1 MIIKS
6 IFQKGLCRFVLPA
19 LLILVSFTKI
29 HAQTAD
35 NAASVDDIEFTE
47 IKSDA
52 PAAVD
57 TVAKSAPVVQSV
69 KDSASIAKTSKAI
82 EKKEDKQTIWAIF
95 IAGFLGGFAAFL
107 MPCIFPMVP
116 LTVSFFTKGQ
126 EKGKGIRN
134 AMLYGFF
141 IILIYVVLGLLI
153 TILFGADA
161 LSSLS
166 TNGIFNFFFFLLLVV
181 FGASFLGAFEI
192 TLPSSWVNKMDS
204 NSDKGGIAGLF
215 FMAGTLALVSFSC
228 TGPIIGTLL
237 VQAATSGALLGPAV
251 GMFGFALALA
261 IPFVLF
267 AMFPSLL
274 STLPKSGGWL
284 NSVKVVLGFLELAFA
299 LKFLSNVDLAYHWNW
314 FDREIFLVLWIV
326 IFTLMGL
333 YLLGKL
339 KFSHDSP
346 LAFISVPRLFM
357 AIIIFA
363 FTVYMVPGLWGAPL
377 KSISAFLPPQSTQDF
392 DLYTPTLG
400 GGMAT
405 GNAAPVASSGPH
417 KYAELFEK
425 PLKLDPFFDYKE
437 GVEYAKKVG
446 KPVLIDF
453 TGHACV
459 NCRKMEANVWPD
471 PAVYKLISQ
480 DYVLIQLYVDDKTEL
495 APEDV
500 VVNAAGK
507 TLNTLAKK
515 WSDLQ
520 ASRFQA
526 NAQPFYVLLDP
537 RTELPMVPPQG
548 ADYEV
553 ANYLA
558 FLNSGLAAYKK

>member
-1 MIIKS
+1 MNRL
-6 IFQKGLCRFVLPA
+6 QKGLCRFILPA
-19 LLILVSFTKI
+19 LLILVSFGNLR
-29 HAQTAD
+29 AQTED
-35 NAASVDDIEFTE
+35 TTSMDGVEFTE
-47 IKSDA
+47 IAPETPAADTQVTAA
-52 PAAVD
+52 PA
-57 TVAKSAPVVQSV
+57 VAKSSA
-69 KDSASIAKTSKAI
+69 DSAVVTVAGKTAD
-82 EKKEDKQTIWAIF
+82 KKDTQQTIWAIF

-126 EKGKGIRN
+126 DKGKGIRN

-141 IILIYVVLGLLI
+141 IIVIYVVLGLLI
-153 TILFGADA
+153 TVLFGADA

-192 TLPSSWVNKMDS
+192 TMPSSWVNKMDA

-333 YLLGKL
+333 YLLGKI

-346 LAFISVPRLFM
+346 VPFVSVPRLFL
-357 AIIIFA
+357 AIIVFS
-363 FTVYMVPGLWGAPL
+363 FSVYMVPGLWGAPL

-392 DLYTPTLG
+392 DLYTSSLG
-400 GGMAT
+400 GGFAA
-405 GNAAPVASSGPH
+405 AAPESSSSKPH

-437 GVEYAKKVG
+437 GVEYAKSVG

-507 TLNTLAKK
+507 SLNTLAKK

-537 RTELPMVPPQG
+537 RTEGVLVPPQG

-553 ANYLA
+553 ANYLK
-558 FLNSGLAAYKK
+558 FLNSGLEAYKK